1 MIELDVATVLLQ
13 WATGG
18 LLFLWFT
25 TRKHEMG
32 AGYSWLMRSTFLLLA
47 GGAAAATAAEAAG
60 PLRADAVPAGTARK
74 EGQADRV
81 KARYQGNSAHVQAF
95 YRTNRYGD

>member
-1 MIELDVATVLLQ
+1 MKNDDQQIAERRGFLKTL
-13 WATGG
+13 G
-18 LLFLWFT
+18 L
-25 TRKHEMG
+25 
-32 AGYSWLMRSTFLLLA
+32 AA

-74 EGQADRV
+74 EGQADRL
-81 KARYQGNSAHVQAF
+81 KARYQGNSAHVQAY

>member
-1 MIELDVATVLLQ
+1 MSGDEKQVAQRRGFLKTL
-13 WATGG
+13 G
-18 LLFLWFT
+18 L
-25 TRKHEMG
+25 
-32 AGYSWLMRSTFLLLA
+32 AA

-81 KARYQGNSAHVQAF
+81 KARYQGNGAHVQTF

>member
-1 MIELDVATVLLQ
+1 MSESEKQIAQRRGFLKTL
-13 WATGG
+13 G
-18 LLFLWFT
+18 L
-25 TRKHEMG
+25 
-32 AGYSWLMRSTFLLLA
+32 AAS
-47 GGAAAATAAEAAG
+47 GAAVASAAEAAG

-74 EGQADRV
+74 ENQGDRV

>member
-1 MIELDVATVLLQ
+1 MSNDEKQIAERRGFLKTL
-13 WATGG
+13 G
-18 LLFLWFT
+18 L
-25 TRKHEMG
+25 
-32 AGYSWLMRSTFLLLA
+32 AA

-74 EGQADRV
+74 EGQADRL
-81 KARYQGNSAHVQAF
+81 KARYQSNSAHVQAY

>member
-1 MIELDVATVLLQ
+1 MSGDEKQVAQRRGFLKTL
-13 WATGG
+13 G
-18 LLFLWFT
+18 L
-25 TRKHEMG
+25 
-32 AGYSWLMRSTFLLLA
+32 AA

-81 KARYQGNSAHVQAF
+81 KARYQGNSVHVQAF

>member
-1 MIELDVATVLLQ
+1 MSNDDQQIAERRGFLKTL
-13 WATGG
+13 G
-18 LLFLWFT
+18 L
-25 TRKHEMG
+25 
-32 AGYSWLMRSTFLLLA
+32 AA

-74 EGQADRV
+74 EGQADRL
-81 KARYQGNSAHVQAF
+81 KARYQSNSAHVQAY

>member
-1 MIELDVATVLLQ
+1 MSGDEKQVAQRRGFLKTL
-13 WATGG
+13 G
-18 LLFLWFT
+18 L
-25 TRKHEMG
+25 
-32 AGYSWLMRSTFLLLA
+32 AA

-81 KARYQGNSAHVQAF
+81 KARYQGTRAHVQAF

>member
-1 MIELDVATVLLQ
+1 MSGDEKQVAQRRGFLKTL
-13 WATGG
+13 G
-18 LLFLWFT
+18 L
-25 TRKHEMG
+25 
-32 AGYSWLMRSTFLLLA
+32 AA

-81 KARYQGNSAHVQAF
+81 KARYQGNSAHEQAF

>member
-1 MIELDVATVLLQ
+1 MSGDEKQVAQ
-13 WATGG
+13 RRG
-18 LLFLWFT
+18 FLKT
-25 TRKHEMG
+25 LG
-32 AGYSWLMRSTFLLLA
+32 VAA

>member
-1 MIELDVATVLLQ
+1 MSSDDKQIAERR
-13 WATGG
+13 G
-18 LLFLWFT
+18 FLKT
-25 TRKHEMG
+25 LG
-32 AGYSWLMRSTFLLLA
+32 LA
-47 GGAAAATAAEAAG
+47 GGAAVAATTAEASG